1 MYLLIE
7 VCENQGILKI
17 LKFMFI
23 LLDIIFTIVPIG
35 LIVMMLID
43 FTKGLFK
50 AEDYSS
56 SKEVKNVIQRIITA
70 VLLFSLPWLIDAF
83 MSILDSIGFSSEYLI
98 CYNNARNGNMAYYDT
113 VYEKEQDEKETVR
126 TRTKAEN
133 IKRAKETKELDRLK
147 RINVVTSSESGTA
160 NVTGTST
167 NSNFEGGA
175 GTKIESEP
183 KPLTPLY
190 NMFNITGQDIYNTK
204 YFTEMKDKDN
214 GYSLGAWKDGVN
226 VSNLSGNLTTYL
238 NGRLIF
244 PTTGNGY
251 DSYDHNG
258 IDIVT
263 SELGVPVY
271 APADGKIIY
280 SEWGHTSNKGPNETA
295 YSVQIKLDK
304 PISYTGLWSTGQ
316 NDAINKTD
324 NITSIFLTHMMGIK
338 NRISSFGSVPVK
350 QGELVG
356 FTGVA
361 NNTPHLHMTLYSDS
375 SYGVHTPDIKKIYNL
390 TSNTL
395 KEAGK

>member
-1 MYLLIE
+1 M
-7 VCENQGILKI
+7 V
-17 LKFMFI
+17 
-23 LLDIIFTIVPIG
+23 
-35 LIVMMLID
+35 LID

-56 SKEVKNVIQRIITA
+56 SKDVKNVVQRIISA
-70 VLLFSLPWLIDAF
+70 VILFSLPWLIDAF
-83 MSILDSIGFSSEYLI
+83 MSILDSTGLSSGYLA
-98 CYNNARNGNMAYYDT
+98 CYSNARNGNMEYYDT
-113 VYEKEQDEKETVR
+113 VYKKEQDEEENVR

-133 IKRAKETKELDRLK
+133 IRRAKETKELNRLK
-147 RINVVTSSESGTA
+147 KLKVIESNNSGTV
-160 NVTGTST
+160 NVTGTSP
-167 NSNFEGGA
+167 NNNYDV
-175 GTKIESEP
+175 GTGTVIDSEP
-183 KPLTPLY
+183 DNPLTPLR
-190 NMFNITGQDIYNTK
+190 NMFEATNKDIYNTK
-204 YFTEMKDKDN
+204 YFTKMKDKDT

-226 VSNLSGNLTTYL
+226 ISNLSGNLTTYL
-238 NGRLIF
+238 NGNLIF

-251 DSYDHNG
+251 ESYDHNG

-271 APADGKIIY
+271 APADGKIMY

-338 NRISSFGSVPVK
+338 NRITSSSSVQVK

-375 SYGVHTPDIKKIYNL
+375 SYGVYTPDIKKIYNL
-390 TSNTL
+390 NSSTS